1 MGRAVHN
8 FSEDSLVEQSAM
20 HLLGQLGWRTVN
32 AMEEGFGPESQ
43 LGRDSRRGV
52 ILERELLEALRSL
65 NPALPEAALR
75 QALEVLTLERFST
88 TSIRANRE
96 LYELLKGGVTVT
108 FEGAEGE
115 QVTERVRVIDWETP
129 ANNRFLA
136 VQQLWVTSP
145 DGLYLRRPDVVGFV
159 NGLPLVLIELKAAHK
174 NLEDG
179 YTDNL
184 RDYRD
189 TLPQLFI
196 PNAFIIVSNG
206 LDARVGS
213 MTAGWEH
220 FVDWK
225 KVEREDEPKR
235 PGLETMLKGM
245 CQPQRLLD
253 LVENFILY
261 SEGDGQTLKILAKNH
276 QYLGVNNALLALQE
290 AKANRGKLGVFWHT
304 QGSGKSFSMVF
315 FAQKVLR
322 KIEGN
327 WSFVVVTDRD
337 ELDSQIY
344 TTFAR
349 TGAVSEPEDQV
360 RADSGV
366 GLKALLQEDHRY
378 LFTLIQKF
386 RTDKD
391 KATGETEL
399 YPTLTLRDDV
409 IVMTDEAH
417 RSQYDVFAG
426 NMRVAL
432 PNASFIG
439 FTGTPLMAGEEK
451 TREVFGDYVSVY
463 NFRDAVEDHA
473 TVPLYYENRTPEL
486 ELANEDFQADMEG
499 LLDAASVSEEAER
512 SLARTFGRQYQLITR
527 DSRLEELARDIVAH
541 FMGRLQFGKA
551 MVVSI
556 DKLTAVRMYDKV
568 QAHWQGEIVR
578 LEAELAHATGD
589 ARDALVSRLTFMR
602 ETDMAVVVSQ
612 AQNEIADFAD
622 KGVDIKPHRKRMV
635 EEDLETR
642 FKAPQDKLRIVF
654 VCAMWMTGFDAPSVS
669 TIYLDKPMRNHTLM
683 QTIARANR
691 VWEHK
696 VSGLIVDYIGVFRDL
711 QRALAVYGGGD
722 GGANDSP
729 VRPKAELLAH
739 LQAQVASMRAF
750 LTPRG
755 IDPDALLDAHGFDRL
770 QLLADARDALLES
783 EETRKRYLDT
793 ASVIDRLY
801 KAALPDAVAQT
812 FTLERA
818 LYVVLA
824 EMLLVVTG
832 GPVAPEQ
839 GVMGQVEALLDES
852 VVAQRYRV
860 REDGPK
866 LDLSRIDFDKL
877 AQSFKTSAHKR
888 TEAEKLKAMLTGRVD
903 QLTRLNKTRVNF
915 GEKLRAMIE
924 QYNGSAAN
932 IEAFFQELLQFGQ
945 ELDAEGQ
952 RAAREGLSEAELA
965 IFDLV
970 AQGDPDLSK
979 REEKAVKAM
988 AKQLLDKLKSSALV
1002 IDWRKKQQT
1011 KARVRKAIRDELRA
1025 LGAAPSELDTLLK
1038 TIYAHVYESYADRG
1052 SNVYA

>member
-1 MGRAVHN
+1 MHN
-8 FSEDSLVEQSAM
+8 FSEDTLVEQTAM

-32 AMEEGFGPESQ
+32 AMDEDYGPESL

-52 ILERELLEALRSL
+52 ILERELMGALRHL
-65 NPALPEAALR
+65 NPELPESALR
-75 QALEVLTLERFST
+75 QALEVLTLDRFT
-88 TSIRANRE
+88 TTAIRANRE
-96 LYELLKGGVTVT
+96 LYELIKGGVPIT
-108 FEGAEGE
+108 FEGADGE
-115 QVTERVRVIDWETP
+115 QTTDRVRVIDWDTP

-136 VQQLWVTSP
+136 AQQLWVTSP

-159 NGLPLVLIELKAAHK
+159 NGLPLVLIELKASHK
-174 NLEDG
+174 NLMDG

-235 PGLETMLKGM
+235 PGLETMLRGM
-245 CQPQRLLD
+245 CHPARLLD

-261 SEGDGQTLKILAKNH
+261 SEGDGRTLKILAKNH
-276 QYLGVNNALLALQE
+276 QYLGVNNALLALQQ

-315 FAQKVLR
+315 FAQKVHR
-322 KIEGN
+322 KVPGN

-337 ELDSQIY
+337 ELDGQIY

-349 TGAVSEPEDQV
+349 TGAVSEPEEQI
-360 RADSGV
+360 RADSAV
-366 GLKALLQEDHRY
+366 SLRQLLQEDHRY

-391 KATGETEL
+391 EV
-399 YPTLTLRDDV
+399 YPALTQRDDV

-417 RSQYDVFAG
+417 RSQYDIFAG
-426 NMRVAL
+426 NMRLAL
-432 PNASFIG
+432 PHASFIG

-463 NFRDAVEDHA
+463 NFRDAVEDNA

-486 ELANEDFQADMEG
+486 ELTNEDFQADMEG
-499 LLDAASVSEEAER
+499 LLDAASVDDEAEKN
-512 SLARTFGRQYQLITR
+512 LARTFGRQYQLITR

-568 QAHWQGEIVR
+568 QRHWQEEIER
-578 LEAELAHATGD
+578 LQAELTHTTGD
-589 ARDALVSRLTFMR
+589 ARDPLLARVRFMQD
-602 ETDMAVVVSQ
+602 TDMAVVVSQ
-612 AQNEIADFAD
+612 AQNEIADFAA

-635 EEDLETR
+635 EDDLETK
-642 FKAPQDKLRIVF
+642 FKDPQDRLRIVF

-711 QRALAVYGGGD
+711 QKALAIYGAGTCDSEVNG
-722 GGANDSP
+722 DSP
-729 VRPKAELLAH
+729 VQPKEELLAH
-739 LQAQVASMRAF
+739 LQAQVTGMRAF
-750 LTPRG
+750 LGARG
-755 IDPDALLDAHGFDRL
+755 IDPDAMLAVRGFD
-770 QLLADARDALLES
+770 QLHLLGDARDSLLES
-783 EETRKRYLDT
+783 EEIRKRYLET
-793 ASVIDRLY
+793 AGVIDRLY
-801 KAALPDAVAQT
+801 KAVLPDTAAQA

-832 GPVAPEQ
+832 GTGTPDS
-839 GVMGQVEALLDES
+839 GVMTQVEELLDES
-852 VVAQRYRV
+852 VIAQRYRV

-866 LDLSRIDFDKL
+866 LDLSRIDFHKL
-877 AQSFKTSAHKR
+877 AAVFKSSPHKR
-888 TEAEKLKAMLTGRVD
+888 TEAEKLKAMLSGRVD

-915 GEKLRAMIE
+915 GEKLKAMIE
-924 QYNGSAAN
+924 EYNGSAAN

-952 RAAREGLSEAELA
+952 RAAREGLSEEELA

-970 AQGDPDLSK
+970 AQGDPELSK

-988 AKQLLDKLKSSALV
+988 AKHLLEKLKASALV

-1011 KARVRKAIRDELRA
+1011 KARVRRAIRDDLRA
-1025 LGAAPSELDTLLK
+1025 LGVDSEEVERLLQSL
-1038 TIYAHVYESYADRG
+1038 YAHVFESYADREQ
-1052 SNVYA
+1052 NVYRSAGA

>member
-1 MGRAVHN
+1 VHS
-8 FSEDSLVEQSAM
+8 FSEDTLVEQTAM
-20 HLLGQLGWRTVN
+20 HLLAQLGWRTVD
-32 AMEEGFGPESQ
+32 AMVEDYGSESL

-52 ILERELLEALRSL
+52 ILERELMAALRHL
-65 NPALPEAALR
+65 NPDLPEAALR
-75 QALEVLTLERFST
+75 QALDLITLDRFT
-88 TSIRANRE
+88 TTVIRANRE
-96 LYELLKGGVTVT
+96 LYDLLKGGVPVT
-108 FEGAEGE
+108 FEGEGGD
-115 QVTERVRVIDWETP
+115 QTIERVRVIDWDAP

-145 DGLYLRRPDVVGFV
+145 DGLYLRRPDVVGYV

-174 NLEDG
+174 NLVDG

-196 PNAFIIVSNG
+196 PNAFVIVSNG
-206 LDARVGS
+206 LEARVGS
-213 MTAGWEH
+213 LTAGWEH

-225 KVEREDEPKR
+225 KIEREDEPKR
-235 PGLETMLKGM
+235 PGLETMLRGM
-245 CQPQRLLD
+245 CQPARLLD

-261 SEGDGQTLKILAKNH
+261 SEGDGRTLKILAKNH
-276 QYLGVNNALLALQE
+276 QYLGVNSALLALQE

-315 FAQKVLR
+315 FAQKVHR
-322 KIEGN
+322 KVSGN

-360 RADSGV
+360 RADSAV
-366 GLKALLQEDHRY
+366 GLKQLLQEDHRY

-386 RTDKD
+386 RTDKG
-391 KATGETEL
+391 AV
-399 YPTLTLRDDV
+399 YPTLTQRDDV

-417 RSQYDVFAG
+417 RSQYDIFAG
-426 NMRVAL
+426 NMRLAL
-432 PNASFIG
+432 PHASFIG

-463 NFRDAVEDHA
+463 NFRDAVEDNA

-486 ELANEDFQADMEG
+486 ELANDDFQGDMEQ
-499 LLDAASVSEEAER
+499 LLDAASVDDEAEKL
-512 SLARTFGRQYQLITR
+512 LAHSFGRQYQLITR

-556 DKLTAVRMYDKV
+556 DKLTAVRMYAKV
-568 QAHWQGEIVR
+568 QRRWQDEIAR
-578 LEAELAHATGD
+578 LEAELTHTTGD
-589 ARDALVSRLTFMR
+589 ARDPLLARVKFMQD
-602 ETDMAVVVSQ
+602 TDMAVVVSQ
-612 AQNEIADFAD
+612 AQNEIADFAA

-635 EEDLETR
+635 EDDLETK
-642 FKAPQDKLRIVF
+642 FKDPQDKLRIVF

-696 VSGLIVDYIGVFRDL
+696 ISGLIVDYIGVFRDL
-711 QRALAVYGGGD
+711 QRALAIYGAGTGGID
-722 GGANDSP
+722 SGDSP
-729 VRPKAELLAH
+729 VQPKEELLAH
-739 LQAQVASMRAF
+739 LQAQVTGMRAF
-750 LTPRG
+750 LMSRG
-755 IDPDALLDAHGFDRL
+755 IDPDALLAGRGFDQL
-770 QLLADARDALLES
+770 QLLGDARDALLES
-783 EETRKRYLDT
+783 EEIRKRYLET
-793 ASVIDRLY
+793 TSVIDRLY
-801 KAALPDAVAQT
+801 KAVLPDTTAQV
-812 FTLERA
+812 FTPERA

-824 EMLLVVTG
+824 EMLHVVTG
-832 GPVAPEQ
+832 GTGTPDR
-839 GVMGQVEALLDES
+839 GVMTQVEELLDES

-860 REDGPK
+860 REDGPQ
-866 LDLSRIDFDKL
+866 LDLSRIDFEKL
-877 AQSFKTSAHKR
+877 AAVFQASPHKR
-888 TEAEKLKAMLTGRVD
+888 TEVEKLKAMLTGRVD

-924 QYNGSAAN
+924 EYNGSAAN

-945 ELDAEGQ
+945 ALDAEGQ
-952 RAAREGLSEAELA
+952 RAAREGLSEEELA

-970 AQGDPDLSK
+970 AQGDPELSK
-979 REEKAVKAM
+979 REEQAVKAM
-988 AKQLLDKLKSSALV
+988 ARHLLEKLKSSALV

-1025 LGAAPSELDTLLK
+1025 IGTKLADDDLLLK
-1038 TIYAHVYESYADRG
+1038 SLYAHVFESYAD
-1052 SNVYA
+1052 SQHNVYRKPQA

>member
-1 MGRAVHN
+1 MHS
-8 FSEDSLVEQSAM
+8 FSEDTLVEQTAM

-32 AMEEGFGPESQ
+32 AMEEGFGPESL

-52 ILERELLEALRSL
+52 VLERELLEALRSL
-65 NPALPEAALR
+65 NPDLPELALR
-75 QALEVLTLERFST
+75 QALEVLTLERFNT

-108 FEGAEGE
+108 FEGTDGE

-129 ANNRFLA
+129 SNNRFLA

-174 NLEDG
+174 NLVDG
-179 YTDNL
+179 YNDNL
-184 RDYRD
+184 RDYCD

-196 PNAFIIVSNG
+196 LNAFIIVSNG

-213 MTAGWEH
+213 LTAGWEH

-245 CQPQRLLD
+245 CQPGRLLD

-322 KIEGN
+322 RVPGN

-360 RADSGV
+360 RADSGA
-366 GLKALLQEDHRY
+366 GLKRLLQEDHRY

-399 YPTLTLRDDV
+399 YPTLTQRDDV

-426 NMRVAL
+426 NMRLAL

-463 NFRDAVEDHA
+463 NFRDAVEDNA

-499 LLDAASVSEEAER
+499 LLDAASVDDEAEQ
-512 SLARTFGRQYQLITR
+512 SLARAFGRQYQLITR

-568 QAHWQGEIVR
+568 QAHWQGEIAR
-578 LEAELAHATGD
+578 LEAELTHATGD
-589 ARDALVSRLTFMR
+589 ARDALLARLTFMR

-612 AQNEIADFAD
+612 AQNEIADFAA
-622 KGVDIKPHRKRMV
+622 KGVDIKTHRKRMV
-635 EEDLETR
+635 DEDLETK

-711 QRALAVYGGGD
+711 QRALAIYGGGS
-722 GGANDSP
+722 GSGHDSP
-729 VRPKAELLAH
+729 VQPKAELLAH

-755 IDPDALLDAHGFDRL
+755 IDPDALLEAHGFDRL
-770 QLLADARDALLES
+770 QLLADARDALLEA
-783 EETRKRYLDT
+783 EETKKTFLDSV
-793 ASVIDRLY
+793 AVIDRLY
-801 KAALPDAVAQT
+801 KAVLPDAVAQT
-812 FTLERA
+812 LTLERA

-824 EMLLVVTG
+824 EMLIVVTG
-832 GPVAPEQ
+832 SENPQDDGIMA
-839 GVMGQVEALLDES
+839 QVEQLLDES
-852 VVAQRYRV
+852 VIAQRYRV
-860 REDGPK
+860 REGGPK
-866 LDLSRIDFDKL
+866 LDLSRIDFGKL
-877 AQSFKTSAHKR
+877 TEAFQESPHKR
-888 TEAEKLKAMLTGRVD
+888 TEAEKLKAMLTGRVN

-915 GEKLRAMIE
+915 GEKLQTMIDD
-924 QYNGSAAN
+924 YNLGSAN
-932 IEAFFQELLQFGQ
+932 IEDFFQQLVQFGQ
-945 ELDAEGQ
+945 DLDAEGQ
-952 RAAREGLSEAELA
+952 RAVREGLTEEELA

-970 AQGDPDLSK
+970 AQGGPELSAK
-979 REEKAVKAM
+979 DQKAVKTM
-988 AKQLLDKLKSSALV
+988 ARQLIDKLKGSALV
-1002 IDWRKKQQT
+1002 LDWRKKQQT
-1011 KARVRKAIRDELRA
+1011 RARVRKAIRDELRS
-1025 LGAAPSELDTLLK
+1025 LGAQEDELGLLLGSL
-1038 TIYAHVYESYADRG
+1038 YAHIYEAYADG
-1052 SNVYA
+1052 KANLYA

>member
-1 MGRAVHN
+1 
-8 FSEDSLVEQSAM
+8 M
-20 HLLGQLGWRTVN
+20 HLLGQLGWKTVN
-32 AMEEGFGPESQ
+32 AMDEDFGPESL

-65 NPALPEAALR
+65 NPDLPEQALR
-75 QALEVLTLERFST
+75 QALEVLTLERFDT
-88 TSIRANRE
+88 TLIRANRE
-96 LYELLKGGVTVT
+96 LYELLKGGVPVT
-108 FEGAEGE
+108 FEGVDGE
-115 QVTERVRVIDWETP
+115 QTNERVRVIDWETP

-136 VQQLWVTSP
+136 VQQLWITSP
-145 DGLYLRRPDVVGFV
+145 DGLYLRRPDVIGFV

-213 MTAGWEH
+213 LTAGWEH

-225 KVEREDEPKR
+225 KVERENEPKR
-235 PGLETMLKGM
+235 PGLETMLRGM
-245 CQPQRLLD
+245 CQPERLLD

-276 QYLGVNNALLALQE
+276 QYLGVNNALLALTE

-322 KIEGN
+322 RVPGN
-327 WSFVVVTDRD
+327 WSFVVVTDRN

-344 TTFAR
+344 ATFAR

-360 RADSGV
+360 RADSGAD
-366 GLKALLQEDHRY
+366 LKALLQEDHRY

-386 RTDKD
+386 RTGKD
-391 KATGETEL
+391 RDTGETEV
-399 YPTLTLRDDV
+399 YPTLTGRDDV

-426 NMRVAL
+426 NMRLAL

-463 NFRDAVEDHA
+463 NFRDAVEDNA

-499 LLDAASVSEEAER
+499 LLDAASVDDEAEQ
-512 SLARTFGRQYQLITR
+512 SLARAFGRQYQLITR

-551 MVVSI
+551 MVVSL

-568 QAHWQGEIVR
+568 QRHWKGEITR
-578 LEAELAHATGD
+578 LDAELTHATGD
-589 ARDALVSRLTFMR
+589 ARDALLARQTFMR

-612 AQNEIADFAD
+612 AQNEIADFAA

-635 EEDLETR
+635 EEDLETK

-691 VWEHK
+691 VWEQK

-711 QRALAVYGGGD
+711 QRALAIYGGGS
-722 GGANDSP
+722 GGNDSP
-729 VRPKAELLAH
+729 VQPKAELLAH
-739 LQAQVASMRAF
+739 LQAQVVSMRAF

-801 KAALPDAVAQT
+801 KAVLPDAAAQT
-812 FTLERA
+812 LTVERA

-832 GPVAPEQ
+832 GLVAPEQ
-839 GVMGQVEALLDES
+839 GVMNQVEELLDES
-852 VVAQRYRV
+852 VIAQRYRV

-866 LDLSRIDFDKL
+866 LDLSRIDFDQL
-877 AQSFKTSAHKR
+877 AGAFQTSPHKR
-888 TEAEKLKAMLTGRVD
+888 TEAEKLRAMLTGRVD

-924 QYNGSAAN
+924 DYNGGAAN

-988 AKQLLDKLKSSALV
+988 AKHLLEKLKTSALV

-1011 KARVRKAIRDELRA
+1011 RARVRKAIRDELRA
-1025 LGAAPSELDTLLK
+1025 LGAEPGELDALLK

-1052 SNVYA
+1052 TNVYA

>member
-1 MGRAVHN
+1 MHN
-8 FSEDSLVEQSAM
+8 FSEDTLVEQTAM

-32 AMEEGFGPESQ
+32 AMDEGVGPESL

-52 ILERELLEALRSL
+52 ILERELMEALRNL

-75 QALEVLTLERFST
+75 QALEVLTLERFT
-88 TSIRANRE
+88 ITPIRANRE

-108 FEGAEGE
+108 FEGADGE
-115 QVTERVRVIDWETP
+115 QVTERVQVIDWETA

-174 NLEDG
+174 NLVDG

-220 FVDWK
+220 FVDWQ

-322 KIEGN
+322 RVPGN

-391 KATGETEL
+391 RVTGETEL
-399 YPTLTLRDDV
+399 YPTLTTRDDV

-426 NMRVAL
+426 NMRLAL

-499 LLDAASVSEEAER
+499 LLDAASVDEEGET
-512 SLARTFGRQYQLITR
+512 SLARAFGRQYQLITR

-556 DKLTAVRMYDKV
+556 DKLTAVRMYGKV
-568 QAHWQGEIVR
+568 QAHWKGEIVR

-589 ARDALVSRLTFMR
+589 ARDALLARLTFMR
-602 ETDMAVVVSQ
+602 QTDMAVVVSQ

-622 KGVDIKPHRKRMV
+622 KGVDIKPHRKRLV
-635 EEDLETR
+635 EEDLETK
-642 FKAPQDKLRIVF
+642 FKAPKDKLRIVF

-711 QRALAVYGGGD
+711 QRALAIYGGGS
-722 GGANDSP
+722 GASDSP

-739 LQAQVASMRAF
+739 LQAQVTSMRAF

-755 IDPDALLDAHGFDRL
+755 IDPDALLGAHGFDRL
-770 QLLADARDALLES
+770 QLLGDARDALLAS
-783 EETRKRYLDT
+783 EEIRKRYLDT

-801 KAALPDAVAQT
+801 KAALPDALAQT

-839 GVMGQVEALLDES
+839 GVMGQVEELLDES
-852 VVAQRYRV
+852 VIAQRYRV

-866 LDLSRIDFDKL
+866 LDLSRIDFDRL
-877 AQSFKTSAHKR
+877 AGAFQASPHKR

-924 QYNGSAAN
+924 EYNGSAAN

-988 AKQLLDKLKSSALV
+988 AKQLLEKLKSSALV

-1025 LGAAPSELDTLLK
+1025 LGAAPGELDTLLK

-1052 SNVYA
+1052 ANVYA